1 MRCRDSRGSSWA
13 HLPSTID
20 QLGGDSTEVAS
31 AGVSTLVVVITEVS
45 LEVSLK
51 GGVARHQSAGEG
63 RPPTLLEDGPM
74 DSLHSAIGLRSTG
87 ANEALLSAD
96 SSGSACKWLGAELAA
111 VVGAHGL
118 QLPARSSQVVGDPTN
133 QS

>member
-1 MRCRDSRGSSWA
+1 MSRQSRLIVGASSEHHRPA
-13 HLPSTID
+13 RR
-20 QLGGDSTEVAS
+20 DSTEIAS
-31 AGVSTLVVVITEVS
+31 AGVSTLVVVIAEVSHEVS
-45 LEVSLK
+45 LE

-96 SSGSACKWLGAELAA
+96 SSDGACKWLGAELAA

-118 QLPARSSQVVGDPTN
+118 QLPVCCSQVVGDAAD